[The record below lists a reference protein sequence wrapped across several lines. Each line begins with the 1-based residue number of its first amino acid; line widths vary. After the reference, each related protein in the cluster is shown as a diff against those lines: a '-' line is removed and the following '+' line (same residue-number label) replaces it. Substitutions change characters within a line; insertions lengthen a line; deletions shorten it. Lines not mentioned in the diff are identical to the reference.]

1 MSYLRLEGL
10 SGHSWPVRSELGCPR
25 VAVQPEAV
33 MFSLHLVVR
42 CGAFRSALECDRCF
56 LICAGMSGV
65 QLSDLSLAGLR
76 LPGLSWN
83 VWSEAMAVQSELKC
97 LV

>member
-25 VAVQPEAV
+25 VAVQPEAG
-33 MFSLHLVVR
+33 MFSLRLVAR
-42 CGAFRSALECDRCF
+42 SCAFRTAPECDGCF
-56 LICAGMSGV
+56 LICAGMSG
-65 QLSDLSLAGLR
+65 LAGLK

-83 VWSEAMAVQSELKC
+83 VSSEAMAVQSELEC
-97 LV
+97 LVQGCSV

>member
-10 SGHSWPVRSELGCPR
+10 SGHSWPVRCELGCPR
-25 VAVQPEAV
+25 VAVQPEAGI
-33 MFSLHLVVR
+33 FSLRLAAR
-42 CGAFRSALECDRCF
+42 SGAFRSAPECDGCF
-56 LICAGMSGV
+56 LICAGMSG
-65 QLSDLSLAGLR
+65 LAGLR

-83 VWSEAMAVQSELKC
+83 VLSEAMDVQSELEC